1 MGLLEASQGF
11 QGVATF
17 EDEWLRGPQTL
28 VCTGITCGSCE
39 DAGSDSVGQG
49 WGRPWFR
56 LRRRNPWVLGG
67 QEEHHEGGGQF
78 WARLEGSV
86 RSNAKEA
93 WEEHSGLYGGQTTCK
108 V

>member
-28 VCTGITCGSCE
+28 VVRESPVDLV

-78 WARLEGSV
+78 WAGLEGCV
-86 RSNAKEA
+86 GSNAEEA